1 MPRNNVKPVPDLATQ
16 LTTANQRLTTAKKEN
31 SALKRQVKQLQDKNM
46 VLNLEVERL
55 NRIVSDAKPASKPKK
70 VAELENY
77 VEELREIIRHQ
88 EEEIQLLESGST
100 EARIYKVLKAQLKE
114 EQESNA
120 RLESYIKLLR
130 SDRDDLRQQIIAQSQ
145 TSSNR
150 GRPRKITPE
159 QREETK
165 SLRAAGY
172 SVRKIAELLN
182 ISPGSVSLILRQG
195 SR

>member
-16 LTTANQRLTTAKKEN
+16 LATANQRLTTAKKEN
-31 SALKRQVKQLQDKNM
+31 STLKRQVKRLQDKIM
-46 VLNLEVERL
+46 VLTLEVDRL
-55 NRIVSDAKPASKPKK
+55 NKQVSDAKPVSKPKK

-77 VEELREIIRHQ
+77 VEEFREIIRHQ

-100 EARIYKVLKAQLKE
+100 ESRIYKVLKAQLKE

-120 RLESYIKLLR
+120 RLESHIKLLR
-130 SDRDDLRQQIIAQSQ
+130 SDRDDLRQQIITQSQ

-159 QREETK
+159 QRQEAQHLK
-165 SLRAAGY
+165 AKGY
-172 SVRKIAELLN
+172 SIRKIAELLN
-182 ISPGSVSLILRQG
+182 ISVGSVSAILKEG
-195 SR
+195 

>member
-46 VLNLEVERL
+46 VLNLEIERL
-55 NRIVSDAKPASKPKK
+55 NKQVSDAKPVSKPKK

-100 EARIYKVLKAQLKE
+100 DSRIYKVLKAQLKE

-120 RLESYIKLLR
+120 RLESHIKLLR
-130 SDRDDLRQQIIAQSQ
+130 SDRDDLRQQIITQSQ

-159 QREETK
+159 QREEAK

-182 ISPGSVSLILRQG
+182 ISVGSVSLILKQG
-195 SR
+195 